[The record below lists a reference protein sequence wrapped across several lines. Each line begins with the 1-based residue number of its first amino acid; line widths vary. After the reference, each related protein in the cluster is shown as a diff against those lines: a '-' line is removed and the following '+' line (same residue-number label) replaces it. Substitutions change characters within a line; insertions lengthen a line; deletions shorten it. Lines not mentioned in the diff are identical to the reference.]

1 MAPRPSA
8 ALLPLVLVAL
18 IASPGLASAANGD
31 NITATESVSFTK
43 RVADIGS
50 CGVFNSA
57 TIDWGDGTSSAGQFD
72 TGTTPGVKGTH
83 TYAEEGTYNGSVTY
97 TTDCTTNGKVTFT
110 ATVADVGLSAT
121 GHDISATAGQS
132 FTGIVSHFTDSDPHG
147 TASDYS

>member
-1 MAPRPSA
+1 MTGPRRRA
-8 ALLPLVLVAL
+8 VDTLLPLVLVAL
-18 IASPGLASAANGD
+18 MAPPGLASAANED

-43 RVADIGS
+43 RVADIDS
-50 CGVFNSA
+50 CVFSSA
-57 TIDWGDGTSSAGQFD
+57 TIDWGDGTSSVGQFD

-121 GHDISATAGQS
+121 GHDISA
-132 FTGIVSHFTDSDPHG
+132 
-147 TASDYS
+147 